1 VKLFFL
7 RHGEADWPHWNKSDD
22 ERPLTD
28 YGKEEMR
35 KVAALLERLA
45 VSPDMILTSPLPRA
59 AQTAEIVATKLKIG
73 LREEELLTPGFNVSR
88 LKKLIGRHPA
98 DALMIVG
105 HEPDF
110 SNVIATLTGGTLKL
124 SKAGLALVEIDDA
137 GTSGRLLWLFPPKIA
152 NTIATRSTLAKS

>member
-1 VKLFFL
+1 MKLFFL
-7 RHGEADWPHWNKSDD
+7 RHGEADWRHWNRSDD

-73 LREEELLTPGFNVSR
+73 LREEELLIPGFNASR
-88 LKKLIGRHPA
+88 LKKLIGKHHA

-110 SNVIATLTGGTLKL
+110 SNVIATLTGGTVKL